1 MLTFKVGACAT
12 PASGTAMAEYYLSAT
27 LKADPAVAA
36 AAYYYAG
43 AETEQHSTAASHGAT
58 RHIAEGGTVALLRR
72 DISPEL
78 AARLGIAAPD
88 RPLTQDQIANLLN
101 AQRLDGNA
109 IEARKKHSATRSVAE
124 VFGLDPRDP
133 PTAEAIRNVLAGKR
147 ADGGLPQSTS
157 GSALPSAIVEG
168 ARKRFKAALDIPA
181 HREATTKELAHLANG
196 ELATGRF
203 IDMADY
209 RRQIHATRP
218 PVGFVDLTFSA
229 DKSLSVAW
237 ALAPTEPER
246 AALLDIHQR
255 AVADAMSYAE
265 TKLGFARKGQG
276 GADGLEPGALGWIS
290 FQHYTARPA
299 VDIER
304 HDKEGRAYTDI
315 REVPLQTAD
324 PQLHTHVTVFNSVL
338 TESGRV
344 GAIDLDLL
352 AGRVKELGA
361 VYQAYVA
368 AGARRLGIETVL
380 DETTGAARLADV
392 PQSVRK
398 LFSKRVAEAEQTAR
412 EFAAGKGVNWDAITG
427 EQKVALLKAGAA
439 GTRQAKET
447 ATGVEQKSDFAV
459 WREQAAAASYRH
471 RSVLRPDA
479 IAPLPAAEQ
488 RHETAYLAALPML
501 NEELTRR
508 AVLDGQQLREIA
520 ARSFIVA
527 GIGARPDDDI
537 NAVNK
542 AFRERGVLQDGQR
555 VPLLWA
561 KSVSVR
567 GKERWN
573 VTTALHADQERELIR
588 LAKTAAA
595 DLSAALP
602 ATLIERAANAF
613 LERHPAIDP
622 AAAQWQAQRAMMT
635 QLATG
640 GRLGIAIGVA
650 GAGKSTA
657 LAPLVDAWKEEGR
670 NVFGIT
676 LAWRQAG
683 DLGAA
688 GIEERAAV
696 AAFIKRVEGGQYA
709 LDRNSV
715 DRRRRSRAT
724 RHAPA
729 PRAITGPGKDRRADR
744 HGRRSQAMPVDRS
757 RTRHRSFAQRP
768 WRERHSSNPDL
779 DPPEDRARARNH
791 QPVPRRQSR
800 RSA

>member
-1 MLTFKVGACAT
+1 MRAFWGHTKALLTECKNGNLKMLTFKVGACAT

-43 AETEQHSTAASHGAT
+43 AEAEQHSTAASHGAT
-58 RHIAEGGTVALLRR
+58 RHIADGGTVALLRR

-101 AQRLDGNA
+101 ARRLDGNA

-181 HREATTKELAHLANG
+181 HREATTEELAHLANG
-196 ELATGRF
+196 ALATGRF

-380 DETTGAARLADV
+380 DETHRGCAARRCSAIRA
-392 PQSVRK
+392 QAIQQTGRGSRANGARVRRRQRRQLGCHHRRAK
-398 LFSKRVAEAEQTAR
+398 GRAPEGR
-412 EFAAGKGVNWDAITG
+412 RRGNAAGQRDGDRRRTEKRFRGVA
-427 EQKVALLKAGAA
+427 
-439 GTRQAKET
+439 R
-447 ATGVEQKSDFAV
+447 
-459 WREQAAAASYRH
+459 ASGGR
-471 RSVLRPDA
+471 
-479 IAPLPAAEQ
+479 ILPAPQ
-488 RHETAYLAALPML
+488 RTAP
-501 NEELTRR
+501 RCDR
-508 AVLDGQQLREIA
+508 A
-520 ARSFIVA
+520 S
-527 GIGARPDDDI
+527 
-537 NAVNK
+537 
-542 AFRERGVLQDGQR
+542 
-555 VPLLWA
+555 
-561 KSVSVR
+561 
-567 GKERWN
+567 
-573 VTTALHADQERELIR
+573 
-588 LAKTAAA
+588 
-595 DLSAALP
+595 
-602 ATLIERAANAF
+602 
-613 LERHPAIDP
+613 
-622 AAAQWQAQRAMMT
+622 
-635 QLATG
+635 TG
-640 GRLGIAIGVA
+640 GR
-650 GAGKSTA
+650 TA
-657 LAPLVDAWKEEGR
+657 A
-670 NVFGIT
+670 
-676 LAWRQAG
+676 
-683 DLGAA
+683 
-688 GIEERAAV
+688 
-696 AAFIKRVEGGQYA
+696 
-709 LDRNSV
+709 
-715 DRRRRSRAT
+715 
-724 RHAPA
+724 
-729 PRAITGPGKDRRADR
+729 
-744 HGRRSQAMPVDRS
+744 
-757 RTRHRSFAQRP
+757 
-768 WRERHSSNPDL
+768 
-779 DPPEDRARARNH
+779 
-791 QPVPRRQSR
+791 
-800 RSA
+800 